1 MKTIDKMFPLEV
13 NFKDRLNDAGIK
25 IPDSF
30 RFSDVNIVIGKNGAG
45 KTRFLR
51 VLKSLYESESMG
63 GNVDLM
69 YGYFPG
75 LSDRWVE
82 KKTDLPEH
90 ELREFLDQPDVS
102 FDDFFKEIE
111 TQSTDF
117 LTRLLDYHSRRQKQ
131 TNENILK
138 KINDFFYAVTEKKLV
153 ISQEN
158 SSGIDSSLEKK
169 LGVKPEIFAV
179 LEPDGTMIDL
189 KVEMDRFSPG
199 ERLLLYMAIFFALRR
214 TGTRKKIIILD
225 EPETHL
231 HPQALLEFT
240 STLTKSLPHTTVWI
254 ATHSLFL
261 LPEFRFENIVYME
274 NSAVI
279 PRNSSLYE
287 TVLTALLGEN
297 SEGTRRFFSSLPF
310 WQYVEFLT
318 ECFATPKVV
327 DTVDSKDEQVQM
339 FVRALE
345 KQQIRRILD
354 CGGGN
359 GRLGLSLKAAGVPL
373 EAYDIYDVCPSY
385 TGDEFTVYTRME
397 DIKGPYDCVVMMN
410 FLHEVAPDDWPEL
423 FHNMQAFLK
432 PNGNLLF
439 VEVAAL
445 TDGEWPNETGY
456 MVLGKKEIAT
466 LFNATDSLSEIHIRN
481 KQKSVGM
488 LVPRQLLMLVTESTV
503 SKSIKRLEER
513 AYSELKQIRLEES
526 ERRKAEETKCGND
539 KSWKPLNARR
549 YAFLSQQYINAKIFN
564 DKTVL
569 NHFQKTSPVMS
580 KNELLTVDFKSAKK
594 FIMKDPAVNSELSG
608 GTRAIFNSTID
619 YYKKNGRMS
628 DIQHA
633 RCAEHI
639 QALKRKRA
647 QRQTIDTF
655 LVLLALMEDN
665 DAIKQLETRGIDP
678 FYPITCS

>member
-1 MKTIDKMFPLEV
+1 MKTVGEIFPLEV
-13 NFKDRLNDAGIK
+13 NFKERLNAAGIN

-45 KTRFLR
+45 KTRLLR
-51 VLKSLYESESMG
+51 VLKSLYESESMA

-138 KINDFFYAVTEKKLV
+138 KINDFFYPITEKKLI

-158 SSGIDSSLEKK
+158 LDGIKEPFLEKK
-169 LGVKPEIFAV
+169 AWRKTEIFAV
-179 LEPDGTMIDL
+179 LEPDGKMINL
-189 KVEMDRFSPG
+189 EAEMERFSPG

-214 TGTRKKIIILD
+214 NGTRERIIILD

-240 STLTKSLPHTTVWI
+240 CTLTKNFPHTTVWI

-274 NSAVI
+274 SGAVV

-287 TVLTALLGEN
+287 TVLAAMLGEN
-297 SEGTRRFFSSLPF
+297 SKGTRRFFSSLPF

-327 DTVDSKDEQVQM
+327 DTVDSKDEQVLM

-345 KQQIRRILD
+345 TQRIRRVLD

-373 EAYDIYDVCPSY
+373 EVYDIYDICPSY
-385 TGDEFTVYTRME
+385 TGDEFTVYTRIE
-397 DIKGPYDCVVMMN
+397 DIKGSYDCVVMMN
-410 FLHEVAPDDWPEL
+410 FLHEVDPDDWPAL
-423 FHNMQAFLK
+423 FHNMQDILK

-445 TDGEWPNETGY
+445 TEGEWPNETGY
-456 MVLGKKEIAT
+456 MVLGKKELST

-481 KQKSVGM
+481 KQKSVGV
-488 LVPRQLLMLVTESTV
+488 LVPRQSLISVTKNTV
-503 SKSIKRLEER
+503 SKSIKQLVF
-513 AYSELKQIRLEES
+513 
-526 ERRKAEETKCGND
+526 C
-539 KSWKPLNARR
+539 KS
-549 YAFLSQQYINAKIFN
+549 
-564 DKTVL
+564 
-569 NHFQKTSPVMS
+569 
-580 KNELLTVDFKSAKK
+580 
-594 FIMKDPAVNSELSG
+594 
-608 GTRAIFNSTID
+608 
-619 YYKKNGRMS
+619 
-628 DIQHA
+628 
-633 RCAEHI
+633 
-639 QALKRKRA
+639 
-647 QRQTIDTF
+647 
-655 LVLLALMEDN
+655 
-665 DAIKQLETRGIDP
+665 
-678 FYPITCS
+678 